1 MAFRVAPDEFSG
13 FPAQD
18 QPPNQTAGTPLNSDL
33 KILLGVLAFAFAT
46 MPVYALLGGHK
57 KPDRLASSAHGSF
70 FLGSFLSGWLYWFAH
85 PIVAGSVA
93 LGLGPTV
100 FNLLGVAFGWAA
112 GGFFATGHVA
122 LGGWSV
128 LLGGVADIL
137 DGRIA
142 RATGVAD
149 ARGAFLD
156 STLDRFAEVGA
167 LVGLVLLFRDSA
179 WGAGLAAA
187 ALGGSLL
194 VSYARARGESQ
205 GVVCK
210 FGVMQRAERLLLVG
224 FGALFDSTVSAHWG
238 DGQPGTLLL
247 PLLVLMVIG
256 TLGTA
261 VFRTVWIARELR
273 GRDAE

>member
-1 MAFRVAPDEFSG
+1 VEEPFVDLQPGVAL
-13 FPAQD
+13 
-18 QPPNQTAGTPLNSDL
+18 TIDL
-33 KILLGVLAFAFAT
+33 KVLLGILAFAFAT
-46 MPVYALLGGHK
+46 MPVYAISGTRK
-57 KPDRLASSAHGSF
+57 RPDKLASGAHGTF
-70 FLGSFLSGWLYWFAH
+70 ILGSFLSGWLYWFAH
-85 PIVAGSVA
+85 PVVATSVR
-93 LGLGPTV
+93 LRLSPTL

-112 GGFFATGHVA
+112 GGLFATGHIA
-122 LGGWSV
+122 LAGWSV
-128 LLGGVADIL
+128 LMGGVADIL

-142 RATGVAD
+142 RAMDVAD

-167 LVGLVLLFRDSA
+167 LLGLVLLLRDSTL
-179 WGAGLAAA
+179 GAALAAG

-224 FGALFDSTVSAHWG
+224 FGALFDSTVSARWG
-238 DGQPGTLLL
+238 DGQAGTLLV
-247 PLLVLMVIG
+247 PLLGLMVVG

-261 VFRTVWIARELR
+261 IYRTVWIAGELR
-273 GRDAE
+273 RKDMG